1 MRLSAAGLFLV
12 LVVLTC
18 SACRTIRTCDVGEI
32 GVEDAMR
39 LYMTNPTVAEWLSK
53 TRATPVFLGQDTWK
67 IILPDG
73 EVFYTEIRAPD
84 RIRTFPCLF
93 LSKTIFDVCCNTVRR
108 ILRQFPSSLHTPSG
122 DP

>member
-73 EVFYTEIRAPD
+73 EVFYTEYSTDQNTLYVNQIQASSDDPQTAE
-84 RIRTFPCLF
+84 RIKQLNQEIEELF
-93 LSKTIFDVCCNTVRR
+93 RR
-108 ILRQFPSSLHTPSG
+108 KP
-122 DP
+122 

>member
-1 MRLSAAGLFLV
+1 MRLSVAGVFLL

-18 SACRTIRTCDVGEI
+18 SACRTIRTYDVGKI

-39 LYMTNPTVAEWLSK
+39 LYITNPTVAEWLSK

-73 EVFYTEIRAPD
+73 EVFYTEYRTDKGILYVNQLQAFSDDPQTAE
-84 RIRTFPCLF
+84 RIKQLNQEIEALF
-93 LSKTIFDVCCNTVRR
+93 RR
-108 ILRQFPSSLHTPSG
+108 KH
-122 DP
+122 